1 MNIESREKN
10 LKYGVGKRRAK
21 DAVGAASR
29 RVQFG
34 FSLDLILG
42 EASKWRQTK
51 TAGKTWPLCC
61 QNKLYY
67 SFTYYCTILLKLPIF
82 EFYNQTYLFLMLAM
96 LQVVI
101 GLVFVMLLFSL
112 LASTILEFIAGFLSL
127 RGKQLISAIQS
138 MLGGR
143 MSQEFV
149 QHPFFRQLSIGSR
162 ERAKVGRSE
171 EALPSYIN
179 AGTFSSILLDLLEVD
194 TTEQLEERIDGM
206 EEGVL
211 KKLVRFLYRQSGGDI
226 LVFKQKVEG
235 WFNEVMDRASGSYKR
250 SSQRWLFCIG
260 LIVAVIFNADAL
272 MIYHNLSVS
281 STLREVVTEAASNYV
296 NTNPAPQT
304 PNLDSADVNV
314 AREQIDRLVNDNI
327 AVLSSPLGL
336 GWTTVTPGEMNG
348 MWWLYRIV
356 GWLTT
361 ALSISFGATFWFEI
375 LKKLVNVRAAGPVP
389 APPPAGMTT
398 FTQTT
403 SPSGQTVTSSSSSIL
418 TTRPSDSVLER
429 MAQPRDA
436 AAPPKAHRRRPKKS
450 RSDIPP
456 KADG

>member
-1 MNIESREKN
+1 
-10 LKYGVGKRRAK
+10 
-21 DAVGAASR
+21 
-29 RVQFG
+29 
-34 FSLDLILG
+34 
-42 EASKWRQTK
+42 
-51 TAGKTWPLCC
+51 
-61 QNKLYY
+61 
-67 SFTYYCTILLKLPIF
+67 
-82 EFYNQTYLFLMLAM
+82 MLAM

-260 LIVAVIFNADAL
+260 LIVAIIFNADAL

-398 FTQTT
+398 FTQTM

-436 AAPPKAHRRRPKKS
+436 AAPPKTHRRRPKKS